1 MTERKPETRTQRH
14 DALTDAAQA
23 IIDAEILRR
32 DAKTARLKKA
42 RLAKS
47 IEIEPEKPKRKP

>member
-1 MTERKPETRTQRH
+1 MTTPKFDTRAKRH

-23 IIDAEILRR
+23 IIDAEISRR
-32 DAKTARLKKA
+32 DTKTARLKEA
-42 RLAKS
+42 RLARA